1 MRCIIDFVMCFSEIY
16 FYAPLCS
23 LWDKQL
29 PHVSSIQHQTNH
41 VPQQGS
47 CQGSLSH
54 EKSASTRNF
63 KSPLYPSS
71 SFIL

>member
-1 MRCIIDFVMCFSEIY
+1 VHSKIDFVLCFSEIY
-16 FYAPLCS
+16 FCAPLCS

-29 PHVSSIQHQTNH
+29 PHVSSTQCQTNH
-41 VPQQGS
+41 VPQHGS

-54 EKSASTRNF
+54 ENSASTRNF

-71 SFIL
+71 PIIL